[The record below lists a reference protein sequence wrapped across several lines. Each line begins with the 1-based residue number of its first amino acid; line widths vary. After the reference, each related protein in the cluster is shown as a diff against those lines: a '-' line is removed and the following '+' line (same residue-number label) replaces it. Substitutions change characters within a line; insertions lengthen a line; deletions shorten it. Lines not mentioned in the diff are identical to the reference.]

1 MKFNKAIFLDR
12 DGVLNRSLVRNG
24 KPYAPIL
31 LKDFHILSGVKK
43 TLKYLKKKNY
53 LLIVI
58 TNQPDI
64 KSGKLKLNKLLKMN
78 NILINKLKINEIFIC
93 KHDDRDC
100 CNCRKP
106 KNQLIENAIKKYSI
120 DRRKS
125 FLIGDRKKDIEAG
138 LRSRLKTIYINK
150 NYKESKPKNFDFEC
164 DNIKN
169 ALFYI
174 DNF

>member
-1 MKFNKAIFLDR
+1 M
-12 DGVLNRSLVRNG
+12 
-24 KPYAPIL
+24 
-31 LKDFHILSGVKK
+31 
-43 TLKYLKKKNY
+43 
-53 LLIVI
+53 IVI

-150 NYKESKPKNFDFEC
+150 NYKESKPKNLDR
-164 DNIKN
+164 KSVV
-169 ALFYI
+169 
-174 DNF
+174 